1 VHRAGHQARGEAKLI
16 WLNVAL
22 LVLAGAAAWL
32 ATVWV

>member
-1 VHRAGHQARGEAKLI
+1 LCALHLSRGEAKLI

-22 LVLAGAAAWL
+22 LVLAGVAIWL